1 MRAIRLIERVE
12 PVELGVVGR
21 LPRGDRA
28 GARGVRLASGDVD
41 GRHRVALGDGA
52 VGQVESAAAPHLDR
66 RAVRDVAAA
75 RQADAFKL
83 EGAALDVEEPR
94 RALPVEGSTSTV
106 ADNLHPGVVDEQ
118 RRADLMLA
126 RRQLDLDGR
135 EALDVREHG
144 AQRRRV
150 RRLAEILVRHF
161 SAPLQHFGAE
171 WQEQGRQ
178 QRESRPTHDPRGR
191 KRLSPLAARWRGV
204 IGARFVI
211 SFCFRPKQPK
221 QASSA
226 LSRLRFTGR
235 PNSLNS
241 QRS

>member
-1 MRAIRLIERVE
+1 M
-12 PVELGVVGR
+12 
-21 LPRGDRA
+21 
-28 GARGVRLASGDVD
+28 
-41 GRHRVALGDGA
+41 ALGDVA

-94 RALPVEGSTSTV
+94 RTLPVEGSTSTV

-135 EALDVREHG
+135 EALDVGEHG

-171 WQEQGRQ
+171 WQQQDRQ
-178 QRESRPTHDPRGR
+178 QRESRPSHDPRGR
-191 KRLSPLAARWRGV
+191 RR
-204 IGARFVI
+204 
-211 SFCFRPKQPK
+211 
-221 QASSA
+221 
-226 LSRLRFTGR
+226 
-235 PNSLNS
+235 
-241 QRS
+241 